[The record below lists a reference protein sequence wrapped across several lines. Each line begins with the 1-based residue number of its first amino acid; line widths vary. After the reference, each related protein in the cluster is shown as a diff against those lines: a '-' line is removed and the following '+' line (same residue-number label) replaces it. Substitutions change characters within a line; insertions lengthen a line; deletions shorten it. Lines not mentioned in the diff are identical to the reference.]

1 MIVKIMKIKVRT
13 KRIASIHWARPNL
26 LFWRMLPTQK
36 RIKTRAMQAVFKAGH
51 QRYSFCKN
59 KQ

>member
-1 MIVKIMKIKVRT
+1 MKIKVRT